1 MTFIPTEIHA
11 VPAKEL
17 SRAVAAELEK
27 KDNDLSFDH
36 INKIIDNHG
45 KKVKKD
51 DIGADNDFE
60 NKLSQDQTSG
70 L

>member
-1 MTFIPTEIHA
+1 MTFIQTEIHA

-27 KDNDLSFDH
+27 TDSDANLDY
-36 INKIIDNHG
+36 INKLIG
-45 KKVKKD
+45 GVAKKKD
-51 DIGADNDFE
+51 KMGADNDFE
-60 NKLSQDQTSG
+60 NKLSQDETSG